1 MDIYVTVLRLV
12 HIFSG
17 IFWVGTAFFFAL
29 FFEPTIKAA
38 GAEGGKVMG
47 RLTLTKFPLAM
58 TIASL
63 LTVVAGVLLY
73 LDASGGLQASWIFSL
88 SGLALTIGG
97 SAGILA
103 FLLGLTVQGPS
114 AARMSALQKGIQ
126 AAGAPPTS
134 DQMQELQRLQE
145 RIAIASRWGAVLM
158 VIAVL
163 GMVMAH

>member
-1 MDIYVTVLRLV
+1 MDIYVTVWRLA

-17 IFWVGTAFFFAL
+17 NFWVGTAFFFVL

-126 AAGAPPTS
+126 AAGAPPTPA
-134 DQMQELQRLQE
+134 QMGRNQPGTE
-145 RIAIASRWGAVLM
+145 RIPR
-158 VIAVL
+158 
-163 GMVMAH
+163 

>member
-1 MDIYVTVLRLV
+1 MDIYVTVLRLI

-17 IFWVGTAFFFAL
+17 IFWVGTAFFFVL

-47 RLTLTKFPLAM
+47 RLTLTRFPLAM

-73 LDASGGLQASWIFSL
+73 LNDSEGLRAGWIFSL

-103 FLLGLTVQGPS
+103 FLLGLAVQGPA

-126 AAGAPPTS
+126 AAGGPPTPA
-134 DQMQELQRLQE
+134 QTQELHQLQE
-145 RIAIASRWGAVLM
+145 RIANASRWGAVLM

-163 GMVMAH
+163 GMVMAR